1 MDALSYKTQ
10 FVRAGEAEHDWFVV
24 DAQDKVLGRLCSEI
38 ARLLRGKHKPS
49 FTPFVVCGDKV
60 IVINAE
66 KIAMTGKKWTD
77 KEIMRYSGYPGGQ
90 KVMSPR
96 EVLHKHPERLIEL
109 AVKGML
115 PKNKIGRRMIRNL
128 FVYAG
133 TEHPHSAQQPK
144 ELNL

>member
-10 FVRAGEAEHDWFVV
+10 FVRAGDDNQEWFVV

-38 ARLLRGKHKPS
+38 ARILRGKHKPS

-66 KIAMTGKKWTD
+66 KIVMTGKKWTD
-77 KEIMRYSGYPGGQ
+77 REIMRYSGYPGGL

-133 TEHPHSAQQPK
+133 SEHPHSAQQPK
-144 ELNL
+144 ELNI